1 MSVRVCV
8 GVLCLLIA
16 SARPCDAQVPGVGS
30 VSFENSGARAAQASF
45 LTGVAQLHNF
55 EYEDAAEWF
64 QRAERAD
71 PTFALAYWGEAM
83 TFNHPVWMEQNMAHA
98 RAALKRLAD
107 SSDRRIASAGSDREK
122 AYMRSVEILYGD
134 GDKNTRDIAYADAMA
149 DLHRAYPD
157 DVEATAFYALS
168 LLGAA
173 HDGRD
178 VPTYIK
184 AAALLEPLFPT
195 HPNHPGIAHYLIH
208 AYDDPTHA
216 PLGLRAARAYS
227 RIAPNAAHA
236 QHMCSHIFIA
246 TGMWDDLVDANETA
260 IALVDR
266 ERGARGRPPSACG
279 HYPSWLQYGYLQQGR
294 FAAAKQLLATCR
306 AAPRPA
312 PVASSTRTSE
322 PVAPDKLA
330 IDSFVTMRARYL
342 LDTEEW
348 TGDVMAWSVPV
359 VGRHDAELLA
369 AFIDG
374 YAGVK
379 RSRRQDAAEALE
391 RLRAARAALDRDMQ
405 TQPPPDGTANA
416 ARGWARILDLQLS
429 AVIQHAN
436 GNGTTAI
443 EQLREAA
450 ALEDQLP
457 YEFGPPFVDKP
468 PYELLGEALLQDGEA
483 KLALDAF
490 ERALA
495 RTPDRPAA
503 LLGLMRA
510 AEQTGDARKA
520 ATAKSTLRIIWH
532 RADPVTNRSE
542 ITELVAEAMS

>member
-1 MSVRVCV
+1 
-8 GVLCLLIA
+8 
-16 SARPCDAQVPGVGS
+16 
-30 VSFENSGARAAQASF
+30 VSFANSGAPAAQQAF
-45 LTGVAQLHNF
+45 LTGLAQLHNF
-55 EYEDAAEWF
+55 EYEDAARWF
-64 QRAERAD
+64 RQAEQAD
-71 PTFALAYWGEAM
+71 ARFALAYWGEAM
-83 TFNHPVWMEQNMAHA
+83 TFNHPVWMEQNIAQA

-122 AYMRSVEILYGD
+122 AYMRAVEILYGD

-149 DLHRAYPD
+149 DLYRAYPD
-157 DVEATAFYALS
+157 DVEATAFYALA
-168 LLGAA
+168 LLGTA

-178 VPTYIK
+178 VPTYIQ
-184 AAALLEPLFPT
+184 AAALLEPLVPT

-266 ERGARGRPPSACG
+266 ERGSRGRPPSACG

-306 AAPRPA
+306 AVPRPA
-312 PVASSTRTSE
+312 SSPSTPG

-342 LDTEEW
+342 LDTEDW
-348 TGDVMAWSVPV
+348 TSDVMAWSVPT

-369 AFIDG
+369 AFVDG

-379 RSRRQDAAEALE
+379 RSRRQDAAEALD

-405 TQPPPDGTANA
+405 MQPPPDGTANA

-436 GNGTTAI
+436 GNGTRAI

-450 ALEDQLP
+450 TLEDRLP
-457 YEFGPPFVDKP
+457 YEFGPPFIDKP
-468 PYELLGEALLQDGEA
+468 SYELLGEVLLQDSEA
-483 KLALDAF
+483 KLALDVF

-520 ATAKSTLRIIWH
+520 ATAKSKLRIIWH
-532 RADPVTNRSE
+532 RADRVP
-542 ITELVAEAMS
+542 IDLQ